1 MAQSVAMPALGESVT
16 EGTVTKWLKNVGD
29 TVTLDE
35 PLLEVSTDK
44 VDTEIPSPVAGVLT
58 KIFVPE
64 DETVDVGTIL
74 AEIGDA
80 SEVNAAPPAPATP
93 AVPEL
98 PNPEIPSTVT
108 AGSDGGAQV
117 EWSYPTVPPIP
128 PKAEEIPAPPVP
140 PIPPAA
146 PVAPGVSEVP
156 AAPVAPIAPVASGT
170 GQPIKM
176 PALGESVTEGT
187 VTKWL
192 KNVGD
197 TVALDEPLLEVS
209 TDKVDTEIPS
219 PIAGTI
225 TQIVVTE
232 DETVDVGTVL
242 AYIGGEVSAPAAP
255 VAPATPAVPA
265 APAAPQAP
273 QAPVPPAVSTPAS
286 PAAPVAPAT
295 PAGNQAEYATPIV
308 RKLAA
313 EKGVDLSKVHGTGV
327 GGRIRKQD
335 VLDAAG
341 SVPAQQQPPVPPAIP
356 ATPPAL
362 PTPPAPAA
370 ATPPVPPVPEVPAA
384 PTVPTPPVLPV
395 PAADT
400 PSTPATGGELDMARL
415 AQLFAE
421 VAEAF
426 AHNQGSAPAPQAPVT
441 PTTPAAPAAPTIPVP
456 PVAPAAPAAPATSTI
471 PAPPVPPVP
480 PIPPAAP
487 AAPAVPE
494 VPAAPTAPATPVPPA
509 VSGTGQPIK
518 MPALGESVTEGT
530 VTKWLKNVGDAVA
543 LDEPLLE
550 VSTDKVDT
558 EIPSPI
564 AGTITQIVVTE
575 DETVDVG
582 TILAYVG

>member
-384 PTVPTPPVLPV
+384 PTVPTPPA
-395 PAADT
+395 PAAVT
-400 PSTPATGGELDMARL
+400 PNATATGGELDMARL

-426 AHNQGSAPAPQAPVT
+426 AYNQGSAPAPQAPVT